1 MLGLFSL
8 IDAILDPTM
17 QLAME
22 KLPLPPGV
30 KKALVSQDG
39 PLFPILQ
46 AVIAYEHGRPDECLQ
61 ALQTLNI
68 DTTFVYDNYL
78 KALNYSTIMD

>member
-8 IDAILDPTM
+8 IDAILDTTM

-30 KKALVSQDG
+30 KKALVTQDG
-39 PLFPILQ
+39 LLFPILQ
-46 AVIAYEHGRPDECLQ
+46 AVIAYEQGRPDECLQ
-61 ALQTLNI
+61 ALQPLNV
-68 DTTFVYDNYL
+68 DTTFVYNNYL
-78 KALNYSTIMD
+78 KALKFSTIMD